1 MKANELIARLKH
13 AKERPAD
20 AYRRLKRR
28 IILRIGGIDLSKQT
42 ELQYIEIENFDSK
55 ILNKRLISEAREWS
69 LGEKKDFKHTFE
81 SKFQVEISNVIVNTE
96 NNLIYVLHSQTKGFL
111 LLKESSEWPC
121 DRNII
126 TSEKPPRGQLP
137 TIKYAKLGLAKS
149 GFFHLLTEDLT
160 ATLLNDSDWPTLNF
174 RGNSNLVSQILLH
187 LNLKTIDTPKWIK
200 VSNLSFVSRGYDLGY
215 LHPSGLVA
223 IRGVVKDYSSNSK
236 PKENI
241 YVSRVGTRRSILG
254 EEKIVAHLR
263 SKDFRIVKAED
274 YTFSEQLKIFANANI
289 LIGVHGAGLTH
300 GIWSTDS
307 MMIELL
313 PTNRINRC
321 FEWQTLIL
329 GNNYQRILY
338 EADKPNIELIIK
350 KLDSLIH

>member
-1 MKANELIARLKH
+1 MKANEIFTRLKH
-13 AKERPAD
+13 AKKRPAD
-20 AYRRLKRR
+20 AFRRLKRR
-28 IILRIGGIDLSKQT
+28 LILRIGGIDLSKQT

-55 ILNKRLISEAREWS
+55 ILDRRLISEARELS
-69 LGEKKDFKHTFE
+69 LGEKLDFKHTFE
-81 SKFQVEISNVIVNTE
+81 SKYQVEISNVIVNTE
-96 NNLIYVLHSQTKGFL
+96 NNLIYVVHSQTKGIL

-126 TSEKPPRGQLP
+126 TSEKPPRGQIP
-137 TIKYAKLGLAKS
+137 TVEYAKLGLAKS
-149 GFFHLLTEDLT
+149 GFFHLIAEDLT
-160 ATLLNDSDWPTLNF
+160 ALLLNNSDWPTLNF
-174 RGNSNLVSQILLH
+174 RSNSNLASQILHH

-200 VSNLSFVSRGYDLGY
+200 VSNLSFVSCGYDLGY
-215 LHPSGLVA
+215 LHPSGLLA
-223 IRGVVKDYSSNSK
+223 LKNFVKQITSNSK
-236 PKENI
+236 TKENI

-263 SKDFRIVKAED
+263 SKGFRIVKAED

-300 GIWSTDS
+300 GIWSADS
-307 MMIELL
+307 VMIELM

-329 GNNYQRILY
+329 GNTYQRILY
-338 EADKPNIELIIK
+338 EAERPDIESIIK
-350 KLDSLIH
+350 QLDSLVH